1 MDAGAS
7 NETVVTSSVPPSD
20 PSPARYPGGPLR
32 GIVLKVISVC
42 AFVVMATLLKAT
54 ETIPA
59 GELVFFRCF
68 FAILP
73 VVGYLALRRK
83 LRSSLH
89 TRDPW
94 GHVVRALVG
103 VSSMGLGFFAL
114 TRMPLPETT
123 AIQYAT
129 PLLIVVFSAVL
140 LKERVHAFRWTAVLV
155 GLVGVV
161 IILWP
166 RLTVFSEG
174 TMTDTATVG
183 AIASF
188 SAAILAAFAM
198 MQVRKL
204 VQTERTEAI
213 VVYFFICASIL
224 SLLTIPFGWVMP
236 TPHQAVLLICA
247 GFAGGVGQL
256 LLTSCYRYADM
267 SVIAPFEYV
276 SLILTIIIGFVVFA
290 DVPTVTML
298 VGALI
303 IVGSGIVVILRE
315 HYLGLDRVKAR
326 EANTP

>member
-1 MDAGAS
+1 MTTPAPAI
-7 NETVVTSSVPPSD
+7 PA
-20 PSPARYPGGPLR
+20 SPAQHAGGPLR
-32 GIVLKVISVC
+32 GITLKVVSVC
-42 AFVVMATLLKAT
+42 FFVIMATLLKAT

-73 VVGYLALRRK
+73 VVTYLLWRRQLRTA
-83 LRSSLH
+83 LH
-89 TRDPW
+89 TRNPM

-103 VSSMGLGFFAL
+103 ASSMGLGFFAL
-114 TRMPLPETT
+114 TRLPLPEAT
-123 AIQYAT
+123 AIGYAA
-129 PLLIVVFSAVL
+129 PLLIVLFSAVL
-140 LKERVHAFRWTAVLV
+140 LKEQVHAFRWTAVV
-155 GLVGVV
+155 IGLVGVV

-166 RLTVFSEG
+166 RLTLVSSGQPLGNSEAIG
-174 TMTDTATVG
+174 ATAAFGG
-183 AIASF
+183 AI
-188 SAAILAAFAM
+188 LTAFAM

-213 VVYFFICASIL
+213 VIYFFISASVM
-224 SLLTIPFGWVMP
+224 SLATIPFGWVMP
-236 TPHQAVLLICA
+236 TPAQAALLIGA

-276 SLILTIIIGFVVFA
+276 SLLLTIAIGFAVFG
-290 DVPTVTML
+290 DIPTLTMII
-298 VGALI
+298 GALI
-303 IVGSGIVVILRE
+303 IVFSGIAVILRE

>member
-1 MDAGAS
+1 
-7 NETVVTSSVPPSD
+7 VTAPAQPTAI
-20 PSPARYPGGPLR
+20 SPAQHQGGPLR
-32 GIVLKVISVC
+32 GITLKVFSVC

-54 ETIPA
+54 QTIPA

-73 VVGYLALRRK
+73 VVGYLGWKRQLRAA
-83 LRSSLH
+83 LH
-89 TRDPW
+89 TRNPA
-94 GHVVRALVG
+94 GHILRALIG
-103 VSSMGLGFFAL
+103 VASMGLGFFAL
-114 TRMPLPETT
+114 TRLPLPETT

-129 PLLIVVFSAVL
+129 PLLIVVFSALL
-140 LKERVHAFRWTAVLV
+140 LKERVHIFRWSAVLV

-166 RLTVFSEG
+166 RLTVFSSG
-174 TMTDTATVG
+174 NMDDAATTG
-183 AIASF
+183 AIASLG
-188 SAAILAAFAM
+188 AAIMAAFAM

-213 VVYFFICASIL
+213 VVYFFVCASVL
-224 SLLTIPFGWVMP
+224 SLLSLPFGWVMP
-236 TPHQAVLLICA
+236 TPEQAALLIGA

-276 SLILTIIIGFVVFA
+276 SLILTIVIGFVVFA
-290 DVPTVTML
+290 DVPTPAML
-298 VGALI
+298 TGAVI
-303 IVGSGIVVILRE
+303 IVGSGIAVILRE
-315 HYLGLDRVKAR
+315 HYLGLDRIKAR

>member
-1 MDAGAS
+1 MTDSA
-7 NETVVTSSVPPSD
+7 
-20 PSPARYPGGPLR
+20 SPAAISPAQHQGGPLR
-32 GIVLKVISVC
+32 GITLKVFSVC

-54 ETIPA
+54 QTIPA

-73 VVGYLALRRK
+73 VVAYLGWKRQLRVALY
-83 LRSSLH
+83 
-89 TRDPW
+89 TANPW
-94 GHVVRALVG
+94 GHVLRALIG
-103 VSSMGLGFFAL
+103 VVSMGLGFFAL
-114 TRMPLPETT
+114 TRLPLPETT

-129 PLLIVVFSAVL
+129 PLLIVVFSALL
-140 LKERVHAFRWTAVLV
+140 LKERVHIFRWSAVLI

-166 RLTVFSEG
+166 RLTVFSSG
-174 TMTDTATVG
+174 NMDDSATIG

-188 SAAILAAFAM
+188 CAAIMAAFAM

-213 VVYFFICASIL
+213 VVYFFICATIL

-236 TPHQAVLLICA
+236 TPEQAFLLICA

-276 SLILTIIIGFVVFA
+276 SLILTIIIGFVVFS
-290 DVPTVTML
+290 DIPTPTML
-298 VGALI
+298 IGALI
-303 IVGSGIVVILRE
+303 IVASGIAVILRE